1 MTRNT
6 FCFSF
11 LNRRK
16 NARFT
21 LHKNLILAFILR
33 TITLFI
39 HYYGNMG
46 DKSYNKV
53 MFSWNTVDQFGI
65 VSNCVVE
72 LIWERILNQVPVQ
85 RS

>member
-1 MTRNT
+1 MGKLHDKKY
-6 FCFSF
+6 F
-11 LNRRK
+11 LFLFFE

-53 MFSWNTVDQFGI
+53 MFSWNTVGQFDVGL
-65 VSNCVVE
+65 C
-72 LIWERILNQVPVQ
+72 RIALWN
-85 RS
+85 

>member
-11 LNRRK
+11 LTRRK

-53 MFSWNTVDQFGI
+53 MFSWNTVGQFD
-65 VSNCVVE
+65 VRLC
-72 LIWERILNQVPVQ
+72 RIALWN
-85 RS
+85 

>member
-1 MTRNT
+1 MGKLHDKKY
-6 FCFSF
+6 FFFSF
-11 LNRRK
+11 LNRKK

-46 DKSYNKV
+46 DKGYNKV
-53 MFSWNTVDQFGI
+53 MFSWNTVGQFDLRM
-65 VSNCVVE
+65 C
-72 LIWERILNQVPVQ
+72 RIAWWN
-85 RS
+85 